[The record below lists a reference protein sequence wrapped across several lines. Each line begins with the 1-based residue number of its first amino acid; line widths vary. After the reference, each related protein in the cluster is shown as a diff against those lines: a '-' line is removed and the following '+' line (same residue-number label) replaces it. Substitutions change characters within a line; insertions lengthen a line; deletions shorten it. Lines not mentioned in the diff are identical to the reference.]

1 MSEFKQH
8 RIDVTKALTDVYVKT
23 VDSGDYATADRIRF
37 ATQKYIS
44 GTRGIPILDPTER
57 LLPDRIF

>member
-1 MSEFKQH
+1 MSNTKLKRVE
-8 RIDVTKALTDVYVKT
+8 VTQALSDIYVKT
-23 VDSGDYATADRIRF
+23 VDSEDYKTADRIRF

-44 GTRGIPILDPTER
+44 GTRGIPIMDPSDF